1 MVSSSS
7 SIFSSIFSVGVK
19 LTGEFISLEE
29 PIDDSDTAIVVVLSA
44 DGSDFDGS
52 ERRIDPMEPTR
63 KLRLSIIRSIPSFK
77 LAKIGVWAGW

>member
-1 MVSSSS
+1 
-7 SIFSSIFSVGVK
+7 VK

-44 DGSDFDGS
+44 NGSDFDGS

-63 KLRLSIIRSIPSFK
+63 KLRLSIVMSIPSFK
-77 LAKIGVWAGW
+77 LAKMGVWAGG